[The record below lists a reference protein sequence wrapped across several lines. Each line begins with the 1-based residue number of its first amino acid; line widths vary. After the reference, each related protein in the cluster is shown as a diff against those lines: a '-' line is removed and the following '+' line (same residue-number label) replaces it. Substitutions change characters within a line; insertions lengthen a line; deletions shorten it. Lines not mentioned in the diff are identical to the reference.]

1 MTFRSDEDVRKIE
14 QFIKDVR
21 YMREA
26 QKRYYS
32 SRPRERMLLLHAQE
46 LEREVEDSLIALE
59 WEIGREE
66 ARQKHPELFPAE

>member
-1 MTFRSDEDVRKIE
+1 MKIRTDEDVRKIE

-32 SRPRERMLLLHAQE
+32 SRPRDQMLLLHAQK
-46 LEREVEDSLIALE
+46 LEREVEDSLIAFE
-59 WEIGREE
+59 WEEGREE
-66 ARQKHPELFPAE
+66 ARQKYPELFPAE